1 MLWVLMTA
9 ALLAALMAAPI
20 IIEIKSCRKRFF
32 TIRLKVFGL
41 PTLKKT
47 VYLHLRR
54 YIRPE
59 IVLVKRGGAFKRI
72 YSFSLKSI
80 INKKRSKKI
89 DYTAFMP
96 ELRFIDASIVLGA
109 ENIAVSCMLC
119 GVMRAAAS
127 AISPHLPGESRL
139 EILPCDAPWVFQ
151 IKGRC
156 IFWLRPW
163 NIICKLFKRAIKSK
177 S

>member
-41 PTLKKT
+41 PALKKT

-89 DYTAFMP
+89 GYTAFMP
-96 ELRFIDASIVLGA
+96 ELRFIGEYSRIMYALRSYESGGVCHISAFAGGKPAGDS
-109 ENIAVSCMLC
+109 AVR
-119 GVMRAAAS
+119 RAVG
-127 AISPHLPGESRL
+127 ISNKRTLYILAQAL
-139 EILPCDAPWVFQ
+139 EYYL
-151 IKGRC
+151 
-156 IFWLRPW
+156 
-163 NIICKLFKRAIKSK
+163 
-177 S
+177 

>member
-41 PTLKKT
+41 PALKKT

-109 ENIAVSCMLC
+109 ENIAVSCMRSYESG
-119 GVMRAAAS
+119 GVCHISAFAGGKPAGDSAVRRAVG
-127 AISPHLPGESRL
+127 ISNKRTLYILAQAL
-139 EILPCDAPWVFQ
+139 EYYL
-151 IKGRC
+151 
-156 IFWLRPW
+156 
-163 NIICKLFKRAIKSK
+163 
-177 S
+177 